1 MEILAFSD
9 CHGILPEVTN
19 VGYDTLCIAGDICPD
34 YRPVR
39 GINNRIKQME
49 WVRDTFVPWLN
60 AITIPNKVV
69 VFGNHDWFSLEAGY
83 TKELTTLC
91 KGVRFLFDSSVTI
104 GNVKFWGSPRTPTF
118 TGWAW
123 ETTEENLAL
132 TYADI
137 PADTNVI
144 ISHAPP
150 RGYSDDDKGSTAL
163 RAHIDKTFRDSGG
176 ALKLV
181 LCGHIHEGAGI
192 SVVDKAHNYPLK
204 IANVSLVDE
213 LYNRVRDPQDF
224 NVDPDVKWGHQ
235 DLHIKL

>member
-9 CHGILPEVTN
+9 CHGVLPEIKN
-19 VGYDTLCIAGDICPD
+19 VGHDVLCIAGDICPD

-39 GINNRIKQME
+39 SYTNRASQME
-49 WVRDTFVPWLN
+49 WIRGVFTPWIN

-69 VFGNHDWFSLEAGY
+69 VFGNHDWFSLESGF
-83 TKELTTLC
+83 TKELATLC
-91 KGVRFLFDSSVTI
+91 KGVHFLFDSAVTI
-104 GNVKFWGSPRTPTF
+104 GNVKFWGTPRTPSF

-123 ETTEENLAL
+123 ETAEDALAL
-132 TYADI
+132 KYLDI

-150 RGYSDDDKGSTAL
+150 RGYSDDGKGSTAL
-163 RAHIDKTFRDSGG
+163 CSYIERTFRDSGG

-192 SVVDKAHNYPLK
+192 SLIDKAHNYPLK

-213 LYNRVRDPQDF
+213 RYNRVRDPQDF
-224 NVDPDVKWGHQ
+224 SVDPNVKWGFE
-235 DLHIKL
+235 DLRIKL